1 MSANTYTMPKCDSCN
16 SEDVN
21 ADASFGYD
29 FKSCASCGYTIE
41 STVIM
46 EKIPKHLWGVHS
58 DEAFAAFND
67 LANRETKIWMVEV

>member
-1 MSANTYTMPKCDSCN
+1 MPKCDSCN
-16 SEDVN
+16 SEEIV

-29 FKSCASCGYTIE
+29 FKSCRSCGYTIE
-41 STVIM
+41 STVIE

-58 DEAFAAFND
+58 EEAYAAYDD

>member
-1 MSANTYTMPKCDSCN
+1 VSVNTKNMPKCDSCN

-58 DEAFAAFND
+58 EEAYEAYEN
-67 LANRETKIWMVEV
+67 LANRETKIWMVGV